1 MDGMSIS
8 PLPAGMPGMEGKLN
22 SLVRGADNADGKGL
36 DSVATEFESLFL
48 SMMMK
53 EMRSSLGDD
62 SLFGGESSDV
72 YGGMFDM
79 MLGQSMAESQ
89 PLGIARLLQSAMGY
103 QADKPVGEGNL
114 DQPSDEKPVSTAI
127 NIDA

>member
-1 MDGMSIS
+1 MDGISIS
-8 PLPAGMPGMEGKLN
+8 PLPAGMPGMDGKLE
-22 SLVRGADNADGKGL
+22 SLARGAGITDDGKM
-36 DSVATEFESLFL
+36 ANAAKEFESLFL

-53 EMRSSLGDD
+53 EMRNSLGED

-89 PLGIARLLQSAMGY
+89 PLGIAKLLQSTMGY
-103 QADKPVGEGNL
+103 QSDKPAGANDGDHSSGDNAVATEF
-114 DQPSDEKPVSTAI
+114 